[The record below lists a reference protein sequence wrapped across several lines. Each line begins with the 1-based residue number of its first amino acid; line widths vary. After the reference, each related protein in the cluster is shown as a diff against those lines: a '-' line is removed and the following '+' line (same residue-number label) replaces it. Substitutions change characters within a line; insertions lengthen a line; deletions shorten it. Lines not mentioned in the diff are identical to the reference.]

1 MKQFFEQLESLAQS
15 RDLQR
20 LLDTLKEAPV
30 KAKANST
37 VKAYLEANRRRLM
50 WANNVHL
57 PRDERGTL
65 MYLAYRASSA
75 GSGALAR
82 DVAAFQWTNEPLSP
96 LANRLAT
103 DLIKSKKRQEC
114 TVRRPPTEIRR
125 GQIQKIIATISSD
138 DPASERDALMTVLSF
153 EALLR
158 RSEAAELKWS
168 DVVRT
173 GNRLEIRI
181 RFAKNDQMGL
191 GRTTFLEYGD
201 GSDLDLL
208 FSRWKARWFGK
219 SEFMFPNLNNGRRL
233 SDSAISSN
241 TKKTFLRAGISD
253 ASHHSLR
260 RGAANT
266 LMEEGLSFEEIQ
278 AKGRWRSSSGLAR

>member
-82 DVAAFQWTNEPLSP
+82 DVAAFQWTNEPLST
-96 LANRLAT
+96 R
-103 DLIKSKKRQEC
+103 KQ
-114 TVRRPPTEIRR
+114 
-125 GQIQKIIATISSD
+125 
-138 DPASERDALMTVLSF
+138 
-153 EALLR
+153 
-158 RSEAAELKWS
+158 
-168 DVVRT
+168 
-173 GNRLEIRI
+173 
-181 RFAKNDQMGL
+181 
-191 GRTTFLEYGD
+191 
-201 GSDLDLL
+201 
-208 FSRWKARWFGK
+208 
-219 SEFMFPNLNNGRRL
+219 
-233 SDSAISSN
+233 
-241 TKKTFLRAGISD
+241 
-253 ASHHSLR
+253 ASH
-260 RGAANT
+260 GFDKI
-266 LMEEGLSFEEIQ
+266 EET
-278 AKGRWRSSSGLAR
+278 ARVHRETSTDRN